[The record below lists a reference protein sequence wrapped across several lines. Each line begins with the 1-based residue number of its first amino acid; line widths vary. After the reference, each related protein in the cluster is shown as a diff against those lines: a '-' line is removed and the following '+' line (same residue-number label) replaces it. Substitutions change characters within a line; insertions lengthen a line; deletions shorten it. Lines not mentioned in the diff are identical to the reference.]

1 MLEDILGKNPILSPP
16 PPNKSAAEALKK
28 TLESMEGFSIE
39 PEDPSRNI
47 ARSIADNMERWFT
60 HPWNMIE
67 DGVIFTLDQADM
79 LDPIKKFPNSPWL
92 QDIVTMWMRNKLIA
106 IPKSRRMM
114 LSWLMTFLHLH
125 MAMFRQGAAIFF
137 ISDKEEKS
145 DELVKRAEFMY
156 KYIPDDKMLKPK
168 MKSKYRYLEFPGLD
182 SYIMGV
188 AQGAD
193 QLRQYTASAIMA
205 DEIGYWEKSR
215 ETFMAMKPTIE
226 GGGRITCVSTAN
238 EGFFYELCF
247 DLLR

>member
-1 MLEDILGKNPILSPP
+1 MLEEILGKNPILSPP
-16 PPNKSAAEALKK
+16 SPNKSAAEALKK
-28 TLESMEGFSIE
+28 TLESMEGFKVE
-39 PEDPSRNI
+39 PEDPSKST
-47 ARSIADNMERWFT
+47 ARSVAENMERWFT
-60 HPWNMIE
+60 HPWHMVE
-67 DGVIFTLDQADM
+67 DQVIYTLDQADM
-79 LDPIKKFPNSPWL
+79 LNPIKAFPNNPWL
-92 QDIVTMWMRNKLIA
+92 QDVVTIWMRNKLTA
-106 IPKSRRMM
+106 VPKSRRMM
-114 LSWLMTFLHLH
+114 LSWLMTYLHLH

-145 DELVKRAEFMY
+145 DELVKRAEFIY
-156 KYIPDDKMLKPK
+156 KYIPEDKMLKPK
-168 MKSKYRYLEFPGLD
+168 MKSKYRFLEFPGLD